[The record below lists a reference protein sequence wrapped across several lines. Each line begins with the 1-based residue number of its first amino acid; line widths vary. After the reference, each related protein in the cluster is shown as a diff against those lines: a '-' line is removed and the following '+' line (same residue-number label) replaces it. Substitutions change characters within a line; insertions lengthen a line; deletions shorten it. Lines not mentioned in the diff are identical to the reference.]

1 MRERISEIRERVRF
15 RGPADTE
22 QIGCVLL
29 VQPEFFPSSHWV
41 PAPRD
46 LPVRTQSDKKYH
58 LDRGEGARVWQECL
72 AVAAGCHGGQ
82 YPPSDETGRVERCP
96 RGDSRLLCV
105 WSLRGVPPG

>member
-46 LPVRTQSDKKYH
+46 WPVRTQSDKKYH

-72 AVAAGCHGGQ
+72 AVAAGLSRGAVPPAFTTRVARGARRGG
-82 YPPSDETGRVERCP
+82 PA
-96 RGDSRLLCV
+96 LCV
-105 WSLRGVPPG
+105 VLVGPRNLSG